1 MAVLRVSCALVVVGT
16 ALLGCG
22 TDVGPDPRTPAEM
35 TAPSHLDWRALAR
48 DLADEIARGAAER
61 GDLGPAVLASVRG
74 GAPAYFRDLLLAE
87 LVGRGMRIA
96 ETAEAPLRIECR
108 TTSLGVVPILR
119 GARGNSATPPG
130 EILVLCLLARDG
142 AYIAAAQR
150 SLVAPAH
157 PEPPVEGIVIEVT
170 G

>member
-1 MAVLRVSCALVVVGT
+1 MALSRVPFALVVGT

-22 TDVGPDPRTPAEM
+22 TDGGPGRRIPAEI

-48 DLADEIARGAAER
+48 DLADDIAGRAAEHSA
-61 GDLGPAVLASVRG
+61 LGPAVLASVDG
-74 GAPAYFRDLLLAE
+74 VAPVYFNDLLLAE
-87 LVGRGMRIA
+87 LLDRGVRIA

-119 GARGNSATPPG
+119 GARGSRGTPPG

-142 AYIAAAQR
+142 VYIAAAQR
-150 SLVAPAH
+150 SLVAPAR

>member
-1 MAVLRVSCALVVVGT
+1 MVVLRVPLALVVGI

-22 TDVGPDPRTPAEM
+22 TDEGPNLRTAAELA
-35 TAPSHLDWRALAR
+35 APSHQDWRSLAR
-48 DLADEIARGAAER
+48 DLADDIAGRMAEQGA
-61 GDLGPAVLASVRG
+61 LGPAVLASVRG

-108 TTSLGVVPILR
+108 IASLGVVPILR
-119 GARGNSATPPG
+119 GARGDSATPPG
-130 EILVLCLLARDG
+130 EILVLCLLAHDG

-150 SLVAPAH
+150 SLITPART
-157 PEPPVEGIVIEVT
+157 EPPVEGIVIEVT

>member
-1 MAVLRVSCALVVVGT
+1 MTLSHVLSALVVST

-22 TDVGPDPRTPAEM
+22 TDERPDPRTPAEM
-35 TAPSHLDWRALAR
+35 AAPSHLDWRVLAR
-48 DLADEIARGAAER
+48 DLGEDIARNAAER
-61 GDLGPAVLASVRG
+61 GVSGPAVLASVDG

-87 LVGRGMRIA
+87 LLDRGMRIA
-96 ETAEAPLRIECR
+96 ETGEAPFRIGCR
-108 TTSLGVVPILR
+108 TSSLGVVPVLR
-119 GARGNSATPPG
+119 GARRSPSTPPG
-130 EILVLCLLARDG
+130 EILVLCLLAHDG

-150 SLVAPAH
+150 SLVVPAR

>member
-1 MAVLRVSCALVVVGT
+1 MTLSRVLFALVVGT

-22 TDVGPDPRTPAEM
+22 TDGGPDPRTPAEM
-35 TAPSHLDWRALAR
+35 AAPSHLDWRALAR
-48 DLADEIARGAAER
+48 DLADDIARGAAER
-61 GDLGPAVLASVRG
+61 GASAPAVLASVDG

-87 LVGRGMRIA
+87 LLDRGMRIA
-96 ETAEAPLRIECR
+96 ETGEAPLRIGCR
-108 TTSLGVVPILR
+108 STSLGVLPILR
-119 GARGNSATPPG
+119 GARRSPSTPPG
-130 EILVLCLLARDG
+130 EILVLCLLAHDG

-150 SLVAPAH
+150 SLVAPAR